1 MHDNKSKY
9 NHRNKCNVIMS
20 LFLLKYIY
28 MNFDKY
34 CIVNGEGFT
43 VKIDM
48 RIFFFQKKNVDFY
61 LNANWCFQFLLKKK
75 KRKDWSYFYH
85 QSNTDWA
92 LCWWSTELFSIFSE
106 LRPVGC
112 LLPLFSVKEGVL
124 ISSYVSFFQEYSVL
138 STSVVLFLD
147 IFFISFSSIVWLHK

>member
-1 MHDNKSKY
+1 MANNAIASKLKSTEGIYLKLIGRLHDNKSKY

-48 RIFFFQKKNVDFY
+48 RSFFPEER
-61 LNANWCFQFLLKKK
+61 CRLLLEC
-75 KRKDWSYFYH
+75 
-85 QSNTDWA
+85 Q
-92 LCWWSTELFSIFSE
+92 LMFSIFAE
-106 LRPVGC
+106 EN
-112 LLPLFSVKEGVL
+112 KEEGL
-124 ISSYVSFFQEYSVL
+124 IIFL
-138 STSVVLFLD
+138 SP
-147 IFFISFSSIVWLHK
+147 K